1 MTILHECMS
10 PCSSVAIGFLR
21 NAQERSCTLETAL
34 EGVCLSRGAKA
45 ARAFLAGERRL
56 RHSTRP
62 VPLRITGT
70 RAGARNAW
78 KARSAMP
85 AARAAQR
92 PVRFARQ

>member
-34 EGVCLSRGAKA
+34 GGVCPSRGAKA
-45 ARAFLAGERRL
+45 ARAFLAGERR
-56 RHSTRP
+56 RP

-70 RAGARNAW
+70 RAGAWNAW

-85 AARAAQR
+85 AARAAAR